1 MTRPTE
7 AVISAARASAGNMAD
22 RDTPFV
28 FDEWYVAARS
38 SEIGRALLPRTLLGK
53 QVVLYRTL
61 EGQIVALD
69 DRCVHR
75 SYPLS
80 AGTLDDNTV
89 ICGYHGFRYD
99 AKGDLVEVP
108 SQERCPRGLG
118 VHRYPVREIGPLV
131 WIYMDPAAEPQTEP
145 PSEASLDLSRWA
157 LSDGYLRLN
166 GNYVSLHENLLDL
179 THLTYVHAKS
189 FGTPDYAKAPF
200 EVSVDEGRYAVKR
213 HVVPTTLPP
222 VWAEPTGISSP
233 TAARIATSTFVSP
246 GLHEVQVT
254 FYESTQPAA
263 ERTLYTIKTL
273 HLPTPENHES
283 THYFIVHCRDFG
295 LDDAAMTQLMHE
307 RLLTA
312 FSEDVQALELLED
325 TLRNADDLF
334 FEISVASDR
343 ASVEMRKYL
352 KRRGQAAAAGSNGRP
367 RPLQQSR

>member
-1 MTRPTE
+1 M
-7 AVISAARASAGNMAD
+7 ISAAQASAGSMAN

-53 QVVLYRTL
+53 QVVLYRTR
-61 EGQIVALD
+61 EGQVVALD

-80 AGTLDDNTV
+80 AGTLEDDTV

-99 AKGDLVEVP
+99 ANGDLVEVP

-131 WIYMDPAAEPQTEP
+131 WIYMDPASEPRTEP
-145 PSEASLDLSRWA
+145 PSEASLDRSGWA
-157 LSDGYLRLN
+157 LSDGYLRLR

-189 FGTPDYAKAPF
+189 FGTPDYAKAAF
-200 EVSVDEGRYAVKR
+200 ETSVEEGRYAVKR

-222 VWAEPTGISSP
+222 VWAEPTGISSS

-254 FYESTQPAA
+254 FYESALPAA
-263 ERTLYTIKTL
+263 ERTPFTIKTL
-273 HLPTPENHES
+273 HLPTPESQES
-283 THYFIVHCRDFG
+283 THYFIVHCRDFE
-295 LDDAAMTQLMHE
+295 LDDEAMTQLMHE
-307 RLLTA
+307 RLFVA
-312 FSEDVQALELLED
+312 FREDVQALELLED
-325 TLRNADDLF
+325 TLRKADNPF

-352 KRRGQAAAAGSNGRP
+352 KRRGQAAGAGSSGRTHL
-367 RPLQQSR
+367 LQPSE